1 MRREDKRGHQ
11 ALPHELGSLRHT
23 CNATQGYVVTP
34 TTQIIALCQPEAL
47 GTFLVMPLVLS
58 GGVREPL
65 PIEAQVGILRT
76 ALQVKTQA
84 RRSSAHWPLV
94 QLRAHLRMYLL
105 KHIVH
110 LMLFPPPPPP
120 FPYYP
125 DKSRP
130 SPRTKWTR
138 AHLRMYLLKH
148 IVHLMLFPLP
158 RARFRVSL
166 TREHVCR
173 DATVRARTG
182 TFVRS
187 GQCPHVT
194 PLTDIVQHGRYQRL
208 PPPHRVQRARQAPR
222 RK

>member
-110 LMLFPPPPPP
+110 LMLFP
-120 FPYYP
+120 
-125 DKSRP
+125 
-130 SPRTKWTR
+130 
-138 AHLRMYLLKH
+138 
-148 IVHLMLFPLP
+148 LP